1 MVMQIPFLINLEK
14 IFWQNFGRREI
25 FLPLSPSPSIFL
37 SSPLSLFLHSLPFTL
52 SLTLSF
58 LHTLSLIFYLSLS
71 LFLPPLSYSL
81 LSPPLLLFLPLSIYP
96 SIYLF
101 LYFLLYLFL
110 LSTSLVRRCGMKDL
124 NGKGR
129 ERKCIRKPVVK
140 FNLLPMVHPFFK
152 ATTINLPLFR
162 SNILDAKTPTNI
174 F

>member
-58 LHTLSLIFYLSLS
+58 LLSLLSSIS
-71 LFLPPLSYSL
+71 LFLSPLSYSL